1 MLNNIYASDS
11 GKILTLPAQ
20 IAIQNFTLPLPEA
33 GLCYKIIAGNT
44 IAFAVTIATN
54 PGGLFYGSLSNLSTV
69 PLTDVNT
76 GGAGTAVNIPAIKG
90 GANNVVFG
98 AAARA
103 GDFVEMVCDG
113 NSWYVHG
120 VSITSTG
127 TGLA

>member
-11 GKILTLPAQ
+11 GKILILTAQ
-20 IAIQNFTLPLPEA
+20 IAIQTFTLPLPEA

-76 GGAGTAVNIPAIKG
+76 GGAGTAVNIRLEKVEPTMLYLVQPHVQEILLKW
-90 GANNVVFG
+90 
-98 AAARA
+98 
-103 GDFVEMVCDG
+103 FVIVIPG
-113 NSWYVHG
+113 R
-120 VSITSTG
+120 VSITGTG
-127 TGLA
+127 TVLA